1 MNYLKIIFSLVVFTV
16 LLGCWSKE
24 KPGQNATTRTVENVF
39 TVGAVAKRENLSPE
53 FQWENASGKKYNF
66 DSYREKVTIV
76 NFWATW
82 CAPCKKELPDLIA
95 ISKEYAKEGIKVVGI
110 SIDRGGNVVAEVS
123 DFVKEHNIN
132 YDIIIDNGSLEK
144 AFGNVRGVP
153 ATFFIDKEGKILDSF
168 VGARPKE
175 FFVSKINQYIQ

>member
-1 MNYLKIIFSLVVFTV
+1 MNYLKVILSLVVFIV
-16 LLGCWSKE
+16 LLGCSNKE
-24 KPGQNATTRTVENVF
+24 KPSQNATTGTVENVF
-39 TVGAVAKRENLSPE
+39 TVATVAQRENLSPE

-66 DSYREKVTIV
+66 DSYREKITIV

-95 ISKEYAKEGIKVVGI
+95 ISKEYATEGIKVVGI
-110 SIDRGGNVVAEVS
+110 SIDRSSNVVAEVS

-153 ATFFIDKEGKILDSF
+153 ATFFIDREGKILDSF